1 MLPRSRSRRTPHVQL
16 RHHTA
21 YGILPRDTQGGGNV
35 RAKLQKWGNGL
46 GLRVPKALARSA
58 RLREGGEVELT
69 VQDGRLVIT
78 PVEEDLSL
86 EEMLDQV
93 TEENRH
99 GLIDWGPAVGKE
111 AW

>member
-1 MLPRSRSRRTPHVQL
+1 
-16 RHHTA
+16 
-21 YGILPRDTQGGGNV
+21 V

-46 GLRVPKALARSA
+46 GLRVPKALAQSA
-58 RLREGGEVELT
+58 GLREGGEVELT
-69 VQDGRLVIT
+69 VQNGRLVVT